1 MGSSNGFSVWKLYF
15 WRKLKHITIPDQSYY
30 NLPEKKLWRIS
41 KNWIIV
47 TLFCCVLQQ
56 TWRQF
61 GPGVWCLFINISG
74 HRQCGRKRKKP
85 SRFCVIKREYS
96 NKLYELEMFSYQTNS
111 GRWTTVHLSVY
122 DFVWQSV
129 SYLTLA
135 TTDVGWL
142 TKNIEGQIN
151 VFGMLVFHQL
161 IFMVNFPKIWNERI
175 LWITTFIW
183 SQQSS
188 FQLTQ
193 FLPMFTPFSFD
204 MKHQTDIHV
213 WYMEIS

>member
-1 MGSSNGFSVWKLYF
+1 MGSSNEFSVWKLYF
-15 WRKLKHITIPDQSYY
+15 WRKSKHITIPAQSYH

-74 HRQCGRKRKKP
+74 HTVWKKKEKTLQILCNKKRIFKQI
-85 SRFCVIKREYS
+85 VWT
-96 NKLYELEMFSYQTNS
+96 EMFSYQTNS

-135 TTDVGWL
+135 CTDVGWL